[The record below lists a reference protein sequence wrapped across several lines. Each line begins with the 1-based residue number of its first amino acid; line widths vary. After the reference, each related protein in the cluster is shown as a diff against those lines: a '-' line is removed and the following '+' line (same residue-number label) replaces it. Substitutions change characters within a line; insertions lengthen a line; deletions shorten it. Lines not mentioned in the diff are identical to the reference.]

1 MALILLGITAYIA
14 STLIGDIKFKN
25 VVPDGVD
32 EFHIYSGVH
41 PELYKEYLKHKKAGN
56 IRMVQEMLEELALHT
71 DIEFREQFHQ
81 KILKKQDSLSI

>member
-14 STLIGDIKFKN
+14 STLIGDN
-25 VVPDGVD
+25 VVPDGLD
-32 EFHIYSGVH
+32 DFHVYSGVH

-56 IRMVQEMLEELALHT
+56 IRMVQETLEELALHT

>member
-25 VVPDGVD
+25 VVPNGVD

-41 PELYKEYLKHKKAGN
+41 PELYKEYLKHKSDGK
-56 IRMVQEMLEELALHT
+56 IRMVQETLEELALHT

>member
-14 STLIGDIKFKN
+14 STFIGDIKFKN
-25 VVPDGVD
+25 IMPNGVD
-32 EFHIYSGVH
+32 EFHVYSGVH
-41 PELYKEYLKHKKAGN
+41 PELYKEYLKHKSDGN
-56 IRMVQEMLEELALHT
+56 IRMVQETLEELALYT

>member
-1 MALILLGITAYIA
+1 MAFLLLGITVYIA
-14 STLIGDIKFKN
+14 STIIGDIKFKKII
-25 VVPDGVD
+25 PEGVD

-41 PELYKEYLKHKKAGN
+41 PELYKEYLKHKKNGN
-56 IRMVQEMLEELALHT
+56 IRMVQETLEELALYT

>member
-25 VVPDGVD
+25 VALIDD
-32 EFHIYSGVH
+32 FHVYSGVH
-41 PELYKEYLKHKKAGN
+41 PELYKEYLKHKSDGN
-56 IRMVQEMLEELALHT
+56 TRMVQETLEELALYT

>member
-14 STLIGDIKFKN
+14 STFISDIKFKN
-25 VVPDGVD
+25 IVPNGVD
-32 EFHIYSGVH
+32 EFHVYSGVH
-41 PELYKEYLKHKKAGN
+41 PELYKEYLKHKSDGN
-56 IRMVQEMLEELALHT
+56 IRMVQETLEELALYT

>member
-25 VVPDGVD
+25 VVPNGVD

-41 PELYKEYLKHKKAGN
+41 PELYK
-56 IRMVQEMLEELALHT
+56 
-71 DIEFREQFHQ
+71 
-81 KILKKQDSLSI
+81 

>member
-1 MALILLGITAYIA
+1 MALILLGISVYIA
-14 STLIGDIKFKN
+14 STLIGDLKIKN
-25 VVPDGVD
+25 VAPID
-32 EFHIYSGVH
+32 EFHVYSGVH

-56 IRMVQEMLEELALHT
+56 IRMTQEILEELALHT

>member
-25 VVPDGVD
+25 VVPNGID

-41 PELYKEYLKHKKAGN
+41 PELYKEYLKHKSDGN
-56 IRMVQEMLEELALHT
+56 MRMVQETLEELALHT

>member
-14 STLIGDIKFKN
+14 STFIGDIKFKN
-25 VVPDGVD
+25 VVPNGVD
-32 EFHIYSGVH
+32 EFHVYSGVH
-41 PELYKEYLKHKKAGN
+41 PELYKEYLKHKSDGN
-56 IRMVQEMLEELALHT
+56 IRMVQETLEELALYT